1 MSMKITRITA
11 IFLLIVSLL
20 FLFAACNEEE
30 PEIITTEPPAPES
43 TEESAPEFLI
53 LVEDGKSDFS
63 LVRSEDATGYYL
75 DTAKAVNQK
84 IKNTVSEDIKLKDDW
99 YGPLNPLEEGAHEIL
114 LFSTNRKE
122 SIQAIEDLD
131 FDGYLIRIT
140 DCKVVI
146 VGSSPAACNEALYYF
161 FDTLIPENTADGKIS
176 LPIGFEKK
184 QEFKAEDFDIGQAL
198 REGKT
203 LCADFKLVFQYSG
216 IENFRVSQGS
226 ATDGKYAYVAMK
238 DGSGPAEVDKI
249 IKIDMATWEVVA
261 TSETFP
267 LDHANDITYD
277 PEKKQL
283 IVVNMLNEY
292 VSLIDAE
299 TLTLLN
305 QQRLTFGTW
314 GAGYVDG
321 ASQYAF
327 LAYGTPSGL
336 VITDTDFNPIR
347 SSPLADSTGYV
358 GQGMDADDKYAYV
371 PLSPNAGKNE
381 NIIQIYDITTGEYL
395 GVAYVDTKMESE
407 SMFHANG
414 KQYMHFNSQG
424 SKIAELEF
432 YIRFE

>member
-1 MSMKITRITA
+1 MKITRAIT
-11 IFLLIVSLL
+11 IFLLIASLL
-20 FLFAACNEEE
+20 CLFAGCNGEE
-30 PEIITTEPPAPES
+30 PIVTDPAPGG
-43 TEESAPEFLI
+43 TEEPATEL
-53 LVEDGKSDFS
+53 LVLVDNGKSDFT
-63 LVRSEDATGYYL
+63 LIRSEEASGYYL
-75 DTAKAVNQK
+75 DTAKAVNVK
-84 IKNTVSEDIKLKDDW
+84 IKNTLCDKIKLADDW
-99 YGPLNPLEEGAHEIL
+99 TGPLNPVPADAHEIL
-114 LFSTNRKE
+114 LFETKRAE
-122 SIQAIEDLD
+122 SIQAMADLD
-131 FDGYLIRIT
+131 IEGYLIRVT

-161 FDTLIPENTADGKIS
+161 FDTLIPEHTSGGRIA

-184 QEFKAEDFDIGQAL
+184 QEFKSSDFDIAKAL

-203 LCADFKLVFQYSG
+203 VCADFKLVFHYPG
-216 IENFRVSQGS
+216 IEGFRVSQGS

-238 DGSGPAEVDKI
+238 DGSGAAEVDKI
-249 IKIDMATWEVVA
+249 VKIDMATWDVVA
-261 TSETFP
+261 VSETFP

-277 PEKKQL
+277 PVKKQL
-283 IVVNMLNEY
+283 IVVNMLSNT

-299 TLTLLN
+299 TLAFIDATA
-305 QQRLTFGTW
+305 LTFGTW

-327 LAYGTPSGL
+327 LAHGTPSGL
-336 VITDTDFNPIR
+336 VITDTDFKPIR

-358 GQGMDADDKYAYV
+358 GQGMDADSKYAYV
-371 PLSPNAGKNE
+371 PLSPSSGKND

-395 GVAYVDTKMESE
+395 GIVSVATKMESE

-424 SKIAELEF
+424 SQIAELEY